1 MMKKQL
7 SLKLGIIRLAHLLD
21 EIAKLVLLGVM
32 LLIIANIFM
41 RALFQNPITGS
52 YDLVSLFIGIVVVL
66 ALANC
71 AVEKGH
77 VAIDFLADRFPD
89 KIQKFIVVTMNVIS
103 FIFIG
108 LFAYHVAQYAHI
120 AAIAGDESFTL
131 KIPHYPFIY
140 IISLGYL
147 LLSLVILTDLCNLIK
162 DVLKR

>member
-1 MMKKQL
+1 MAQ
-7 SLKLGIIRLAHLLD
+7 LLD

-32 LLIIANIFM
+32 LFIIANIVM
-41 RALFQNPITGS
+41 RAVFKNPITGS
-52 YDLVSLFIGIVVVL
+52 YDLVSLFIVIVVVL

-77 VAIDFLADRFPD
+77 VAIDFVVDRFPP
-89 KIQKFIVVTMNVIS
+89 KIQKAIVIAMNLIS

-140 IISLGYL
+140 IVSFGYL
-147 LLSLVILTDLCNLIK
+147 LLSLVILIDLFNLIK